1 MASRLKKPLSP
12 YLGMRLSEA
21 EPLLAAADVSYTV
34 VRTEPDWKKDPVIGP
49 LRIIRVREL
58 PGGDETGGKHANAT
72 LELVCCPVPDPF
84 AKEGPAAE

>member
-1 MASRLKKPLSP
+1 MSP

-21 EPLLAAADVSYTV
+21 EPLLAAAGVSYTV

-58 PGGDETGGKHANAT
+58 PGGAEEAAAT

-84 AKEGPAAE
+84 AKEGTAAE